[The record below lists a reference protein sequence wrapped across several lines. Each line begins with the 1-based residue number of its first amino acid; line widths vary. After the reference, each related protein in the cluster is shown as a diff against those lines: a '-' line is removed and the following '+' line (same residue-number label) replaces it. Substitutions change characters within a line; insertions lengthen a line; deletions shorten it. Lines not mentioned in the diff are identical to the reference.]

1 MKEFYK
7 KVKSSDYCLSIFD
20 GTHDSPKYQSTGF
33 PLVTS
38 KCIINSKIDTSE
50 ASLIS
55 KEDYDLVNKRSAVKQ
70 FDILISMIGINAGI
84 VGLIEEQPK
93 YAIKNVGVFR
103 CKSELDARY
112 LFYYLQSEI
121 GRYNLRSSMAGSAQ
135 PYVSLEQL
143 RTMLFDVPNEP
154 LKQHI
159 VNTIGSIDDLM
170 ENYQQEIDKICELL
184 DKSLLQYLNKVEISV
199 YKPRLI
205 KSGIDS
211 FSNSK
216 EYLDTSSVEGVNN
229 ISAGEEITISKRPSR
244 ANMQPVKNSV
254 WFAKMKGSCKKLI
267 ITDDDSD
274 LTNHYIL
281 STGFQGLL
289 ATKELPLSLLSA
301 FVISKDFDVQ
311 RDLHSVGTTMAGI
324 NNETFMKM
332 MVPQLSAQEIGEFD
346 KKYSPF
352 VKLLSERR
360 KEITKLKALKQQLLQ
375 KYF

>member
-1 MKEFYK
+1 
-7 KVKSSDYCLSIFD
+7 
-20 GTHDSPKYQSTGF
+20 
-33 PLVTS
+33 
-38 KCIINSKIDTSE
+38 
-50 ASLIS
+50 
-55 KEDYDLVNKRSAVKQ
+55 
-70 FDILISMIGINAGI
+70 
-84 VGLIEEQPK
+84 
-93 YAIKNVGVFR
+93 
-103 CKSELDARY
+103 
-112 LFYYLQSEI
+112 
-121 GRYNLRSSMAGSAQ
+121 
-135 PYVSLEQL
+135 
-143 RTMLFDVPNEP
+143 
-154 LKQHI
+154 
-159 VNTIGSIDDLM
+159 M